1 MNDSE
6 KQVTADNE
14 TPATTVEEAAPPR
27 PTYAPAGMALG
38 IMMLLWGVTTMWIM
52 SIAGLGVMIWSLWTW
67 MNEIRLES

>member
-6 KQVTADNE
+6 PTE
-14 TPATTVEEAAPPR
+14 PLPSEPTATTAQEAAPPR